1 MPEYGL
7 YLKPRWFE
15 LVVSRVKTH
24 HISSVCPPKDS
35 FEKYTL
41 GLIQSG
47 DKYFCAIALV
57 HSFSIPFKHLKNDP
71 SIVHCVPQSDLGSF
85 KVKNSKNI
93 TFVTVFEA
101 IIQCP
106 PLSIASLF
114 FSSNWLSGCVNYV
127 PYRTRKKGS
136 RPPLHRWNIDASRE
150 NMLQIWSGSK
160 PVY

>member
-1 MPEYGL
+1 M
-7 YLKPRWFE
+7 K
-15 LVVSRVKTH
+15 LVVSRDKTH
-24 HISSVCPPKDS
+24 HISSVCPPKVDW

-41 GLIQSG
+41 GLIKSG
-47 DKYFCAIALV
+47 DKYFCGVARV
-57 HSFSIPFKHLKNDP
+57 HSFSILFTDMLNDP
-71 SIVHCVPQSDLGSF
+71 SIVHCVPESELHSKKF
-85 KVKNSKNI
+85 KVKNSKNM

-114 FSSNWLSGCVNYV
+114 FFDDWLSGCVNYV
-127 PYRTRKKGS
+127 PYRTHKKGS
-136 RPPLHRWNIDASRE
+136 RPPLRRWNIDASRE